1 MNFPFYIAKRY
12 LFSKKARNVVH
23 YVSYASMLSVA
34 VGTAALV
41 IVLSVFNGFSDL
53 VLSLYN
59 SFDPDLKISIVEG
72 KTSSFDSA
80 KDYMLKNQIL
90 FSETLEEKVLLKY
103 QDNEYIATLKGVD
116 NNFKK
121 VNQLDSMIVFGDY
134 FDAYNSNNTAIVG
147 QGVAYYLS
155 MGVSDVFNP
164 LQVYV
169 PNREKSNLLQLESA
183 FVQRNLTPVGIFSIQ
198 AEFDAQYVISP
209 ISFVRDILNKPNQS
223 TFLEVYCSEQDIFS
237 VQENLQKELGS
248 AFKVSNRYQQ
258 HQFLYKILNS
268 EKLIVYFILCFIL
281 IIASFNLI
289 GSLTMLMIDKKKDI
303 VMLSNLGASSKTI
316 RNIFFLEGVLTTQLG
331 ILIGIAFGLL
341 VCWIQLQ
348 FGILTMG
355 EGSFVIDKYPVE
367 VRALDLLIIFV
378 TVSLIGVLTSWI
390 PSNYMSKKVFK

>member
-1 MNFPFYIAKRY
+1 
-12 LFSKKARNVVH
+12 
-23 YVSYASMLSVA
+23 MLSVA